1 MTKVIEIIK
10 PLIRRIRRVKARWK
24 YSRKR
29 AKDEPITFAFPKDV
43 SFRLYPW
50 GQIAEFL
57 YIGGFEKIELELTNS
72 YLREGMNVIDV
83 GANIG
88 LYSILAAKLIG
99 KSGRV
104 WAFEPSSETYEHLL
118 KNLSLNGVDSV
129 IPNKLALSDID
140 DIKLLLERSAGRG
153 DAERYLS
160 IYPNHPS
167 LHNKSS
173 ADHGDSELVKVTSL
187 DSYMDENLKN
197 VKVDFIKIDV
207 EGNEF
212 PILRGAEN
220 LLRANPSVVLLFEC
234 NPIGCS
240 WAGHKVEDVVD
251 FLRTLGLGLFSW
263 DKNRS
268 EWGSS
273 LECLYSAGNLWAAS
287 DKERLPKPLHS

>member
-1 MTKVIEIIK
+1 LTKVIEIIK

-57 YIGGFEKIELELTNS
+57 YIRGFEKIELELTTS

-88 LYSILAAKLIG
+88 LYSILAAKLVG

-118 KNLSLNGVDSV
+118 ENLSLNGVDSV
-129 IPNKLALSDID
+129 IPNKLALLDID
-140 DIKLLLERSAGRG
+140 DIKLLLERNAGCG

-167 LHNKSS
+167 LHNKSL

-207 EGNEF
+207 EGCEYSV
-212 PILRGAEN
+212 LKGAKK
-220 LLRANPSVVLLFEC
+220 LLLSNSDVVLLFEFTKE
-234 NPIGCS
+234 GCQ
-240 WAGHKVEDVVD
+240 WAGKKMIDVLTFLQSLD
-251 FLRTLGLGLFSW
+251 FKLFYW
-263 DKNRS
+263 DNDRWES
-268 EWGSS
+268 NQEFLFG
-273 LECLYSAGNLWAAS
+273 AGNIWACR
-287 DKERLPKPLHS
+287 DETRLPFFKP

>member
-24 YSRKR
+24 YSRKQ
-29 AKDEPITFAFPKDV
+29 AKNEPIRFTFPNGIPFY
-43 SFRLYPW
+43 LYPW
-50 GQIAEFL
+50 GQIVESI
-57 YIGGFEKIELELTNS
+57 YIGGFEKIELELTTS

-118 KNLSLNGVDSV
+118 NNLSLNSIDSI
-129 IPNKLALSDID
+129 IPNKTALSDIPD
-140 DIKLLLERSAGRG
+140 GELPLKRSPGCG

-160 IYPNHPS
+160 IHPNHPS
-167 LHNKSS
+167 NSNTN
-173 ADHGDSELVKVTSL
+173 ADDPGDSELVKVTSL
-187 DSYMDENLKN
+187 DSYMDKYLAD
-197 VKVDFIKIDV
+197 VKIDFIKIDV

-212 PILRGAEN
+212 PLLRGAEN
-220 LLRANPSVVLLFEC
+220 LLWANPGVVLLFEC

-240 WAGHKVEDVVD
+240 WAGHKIEDVVD

-273 LECLYSAGNLWAAS
+273 LECLYSAGNLWAAI
-287 DKERLPKPLHS
+287 DKERLPKPLQS